1 MGIMID
7 VSTVNSSDQLA
18 MFFLPNLSITDP
30 NTGESKSPGIA
41 VKETTSPAAVEVPV
55 ISRAIQ
61 GIAIKTIEPE
71 ITLVIDASWS
81 NKKGARLRFTK
92 DLLR

>member
-1 MGIMID
+1 MIE
-7 VSTVNSSDQLA
+7 VSTVRSSDTLA

-30 NTGESKSPGIA
+30 KTGDSNNAGIA

-55 ISRAIQ
+55 ISSAIQ
-61 GIAIKTIEPE
+61 GIAINTIEPE
-71 ITLVIDASWS
+71 MTLVIDEICSKT
-81 NKKGARLRFTK
+81 NGAKLRFTK